1 MAKGKN
7 TSPKLLITHY
17 MKLDIYNNGCK
28 NIPNNIMG
36 NHAFPHCGNTTKGV
50 SPSNLYIGCISIGPS
65 HELLDGGGPT

>member
-17 MKLDIYNNGCK
+17 MKLDIYDNGCK

-36 NHAFPHCGNTTKGV
+36 NHAFPVVGTPQKVYRHPIYTLAAYALGQAM
-50 SPSNLYIGCISIGPS
+50 SY
-65 HELLDGGGPT
+65 